1 MMTPS
6 ALVAIATLT
15 GEPCYPC
22 KRDGIVYAVSRS
34 WVVWGESKQRWKAV
48 YRPTCTLRSSWSLDD
63 LLKTEMRHRCP
74 WTQYD
79 VESVNL
85 DALRKL
91 SASSGYTTKD
101 VAVRL
106 GYSPSNNEVRRIL
119 TGNRPVTVQFA
130 QRAVAAFGR
139 GVLGV
144 QS

>member
-1 MMTPS
+1 MMTPT
-6 ALVAIATLT
+6 ALQTITTLT
-15 GEPCYPC
+15 GEPCHPC

-34 WVVWGESKQRWKAV
+34 WIVWYAKDDWHAV
-48 YRPTCTLRSSWSLDD
+48 DRHSCLHTREASLQAVFFSGMGNLWRDQEVTTLD
-63 LLKTEMRHRCP
+63 
-74 WTQYD
+74 
-79 VESVNL
+79 L
-85 DALRKL
+85 DALRQHQKHCNYSVVDL
-91 SASSGYTTKD
+91 S
-101 VAVRL
+101 VRL